1 MKAIKCVFVVCFL
14 CIGFEH
20 DLSAQIKE
28 IEERWNQQLDTGKID
43 PKKPMYL
50 SITTNELNDL
60 IINLPDFGLYKDNYF
75 ITGVPTNMPVNNQT
89 ADAKFQLSI
98 RQRLFNSVMPFNTQ
112 LMLIYTQ
119 KSFWDIYQES
129 SPFKDSNYNPGLLL
143 TKPIIDDNKMKGV
156 VSFSLEHESNGRDS
170 LDSRSWNYFTI
181 SGTYFFN
188 YNSWIQAKLWHGKIS
203 EDNADLADYRGYGL
217 LALNYRSKDDRFTA
231 SFVFNPT
238 KNFSANTQFELSYQL
253 NKRANQS
260 LFFQWYNG
268 YGESLLDYNAYTSM
282 IRVGICIK
290 SPLMNIY

>member
-1 MKAIKCVFVVCFL
+1 MKNLKYSIVLIFIFCCFTNSV
-14 CIGFEH
+14 H
-20 DLSAQIKE
+20 AQNNE
-28 IEERWNQQLDTGKID
+28 IRKLWNEQVDSTTMGLT
-43 PKKPMYL
+43 KPMYL
-50 SITTNELNDL
+50 KVTESDVIDLLNN
-60 IINLPDFGLYKDNYF
+60 IPDFGLYKDNYF
-75 ITGVPTNMPVNNQT
+75 ITGVPTNKPVNNQT

-119 KSFWDIYQES
+119 KSFWDIYWES

-170 LDSRSWNYFTI
+170 LESRSWNYFTL

-188 YNSWIQAKLWHGKIS
+188 YNLWIQAKLWHSNIS

-217 LALNYRSKDDRFTA
+217 LALNYRSKDDRLTA

-260 LFFQWYNG
+260 LFFQWYQG
-268 YGESLLDYNAYTSM
+268 YGESLLDYNVYTSM